1 MASRPGRVTG
11 KAARRNKWYSKRR
24 NQWIGGGVVLAVL
37 GVGGVSIALDDS
49 SSSVT
54 AEESEGDKWRNAI
67 VADFGTMSQSALNY
81 LRSINDWRTGKADE
95 TEIDTA
101 AGLALDQFLYTRDLL
116 AARAPFEQ
124 APRALTN
131 YRDSVEVY
139 IAHARLAKLGAQITD
154 DDKLQRQVQLTMGRL
169 RYVADRLYD
178 LGSDEMVP
186 FTNQDQEVA
195 GFDYERAVDVP
206 SFAGTDLAPGP
217 PLTIA
222 KPGAAAERRYEKSR
236 PEEPFATWQAAVEAA
251 NIPTVEAE
259 AKAIKD
265 AGIDEL
271 DDLADQLTAASDKL
285 HAAPDPMDER
295 ELSTRVQLGLLV
307 QSEAMRAAQLSR
319 LVDGKL
325 RPEAVEITK
334 VLALIGNR
342 MWDDARLGVRDIGY
356 PPSLLTVRPAVA
368 PPPLDA
374 PLPSGAPAPSSA
386 PEASP
391 SADPATPAAEPITEP
406 VTEPTPG

>member
-24 NQWIGGGVVLAVL
+24 NQWIAGGVVLAVL

-49 SSSVT
+49 SSPT
-54 AEESEGDKWRNAI
+54 ATAQESEGDKWRNAI

-95 TEIDTA
+95 KEIDTA

-116 AARAPFEQ
+116 AARTPFEQ

-131 YRDSVEVY
+131 YKDSVEVY

-154 DDKLQRQVQLTMGRL
+154 DEKLQRQVQLTMGRL

-178 LGSDEMVP
+178 LGGDEMAP
-186 FTNQDQEVA
+186 FTAQAEEVA

-222 KPGAAAERRYEKSR
+222 KPGAPVDRKYEKSR
-236 PEEPFATWQAAVEAA
+236 PEEPFPTWQAAVEAA
-251 NIPTVEAE
+251 GIPTVEAE

-265 AGIDEL
+265 AGVEEL
-271 DDLADQLTAASDKL
+271 DDLADQLTVASDKL

-356 PPSLLTVRPAVA
+356 PASLLTVRPAVA
-368 PPPLDA
+368 PPPRDE
-374 PLPSGAPAPSSA
+374 PLPSGAPVPSGA

-391 SADPATPAAEPITEP
+391 SADATTDPTTGPT
-406 VTEPTPG
+406 TGPTPE

>member
-24 NQWIGGGVVLAVL
+24 NQWIAGGVVLAAL

-54 AEESEGDKWRNAI
+54 AQESEGDKWRNAI

-95 TEIDTA
+95 KEIDTA

-116 AARAPFEQ
+116 AARAPFDQ

-131 YRDSVEVY
+131 YKDSVEVY

-154 DDKLQRQVQLTMGRL
+154 DEKLQRQVQLAMGRL

-178 LGSDEMVP
+178 LGGDEMAP
-186 FTNQDQEVA
+186 FTTQDKEVA

-222 KPGAAAERRYEKSR
+222 KPGAPADRRYEQSR
-236 PEEPFATWQAAVEAA
+236 PEEPFATWKAALEAA
-251 NIPTVEAE
+251 DIPTVEAE
-259 AKAIKD
+259 AEAIKE
-265 AGIDEL
+265 AGVEEL

-307 QSEAMRAAQLSR
+307 QAEAMRAAQLSR

-368 PPPLDA
+368 PPPMDEA
-374 PLPSGAPAPSSA
+374 PPPSGAPAPSGT
-386 PEASP
+386 PG
-391 SADPATPAAEPITEP
+391 ATPAAETTEP
-406 VTEPTPG
+406 VTEPTPE